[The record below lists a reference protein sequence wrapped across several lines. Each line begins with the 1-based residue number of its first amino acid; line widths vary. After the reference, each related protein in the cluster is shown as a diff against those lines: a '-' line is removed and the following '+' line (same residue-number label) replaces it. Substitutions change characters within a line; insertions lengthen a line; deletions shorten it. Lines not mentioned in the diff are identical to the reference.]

1 MANSK
6 LIVSDLDFDAI
17 KTNLKTFLQSQT
29 QFQDYDFEGSGLSIL
44 IDLLSYNTHYMAYLA
59 NMSTNELYLDSADI
73 RNNIVSLAKM
83 LGYTP
88 NSPRAPRASIDVVV
102 NNGSGTSITMA
113 KGTTFVSNVN
123 GTSYQYLT
131 NEDITTTPVDG
142 VYTFSNV
149 ALYEGTLVKFKY
161 TVDETDVDQKFVIPS
176 ANADTSTL
184 KVVVQNSASDTTSA
198 TYSLSSGYS
207 GVSSTTQAYFIQETT
222 DGKFE
227 VYFGD
232 GVTGQKLVN
241 GNVVILEYV
250 VTNKEVSNGANTFD
264 LQGSVG
270 GFTDVTIT
278 TNSNS
283 QGGAE
288 AEDNESVKFNAPLN
302 FAAQDRAVTTTDY
315 ETLVK
320 GIYPNALSVSA
331 WGGEDD
337 ETPRYGIVKIAIKAA
352 SGSTLTDQTKL
363 DIVNGLK
370 KYNVAS
376 VKPEIVDPET
386 TSILLTSNIKYDA
399 KSTTKSA
406 TTLKS
411 DVINT
416 ITTYN
421 TGTLQKFD
429 GVFRHSKLT
438 GLIDNTDASILSN
451 ITTLKIRKNFTPIIN
466 SATKYDIYFRNALY
480 NPHSGHNSAAGGILA
495 STGFKVASD
504 ATNEMFL
511 DDDGNG
517 NVRMYY
523 LVSGVKTYANST
535 QGTIDYATGQ
545 VTLNLLNIA
554 SISNIRGASSTVIEL
569 TVQPSS
575 NDVIPV
581 RDQIVEI
588 DVANSLINVASS
600 FIDLPPVL
608 FLVLRVYWKRD
619 ECLCNKYAH
628 HLGWVS

>member
-337 ETPRYGIVKIAIKAA
+337 ETPRYGNVKIAIKAA

-569 TVQPSS
+569 TVQPAS

-588 DVANSLINVASS
+588 DVANSLINVEEDTFVGGSAEAGVGYSTSS
-600 FIDLPPVL
+600 S
-608 FLVLRVYWKRD
+608 Y
-619 ECLCNKYAH
+619 
-628 HLGWVS
+628 